1 MLTKKRLL
9 SISVMLFTVVL
20 ACNTGFAEVTP
31 EILLGARGIASLN
44 LDYSPGGDSEEVS
57 DISDTSFLVGFRQKL
72 YSKYRGTLVIG
83 FQFPD
88 EGSQL
93 EPILFHQVFLR
104 VEDRTNI
111 FKVGRTRVRSA
122 MIEFP
127 TLRDDDA
134 IDFTDILNP
143 FSSGEDSEDNQYG
156 NIMEATRIFGQRY
169 RLSAYGEHLKEAT
182 EGISKDFGFNA
193 LGLSFQYRVPE
204 SQRWNR
210 EILNQ
215 IGISLN
221 TALTGRPGYSGEID
235 KALKSITFSTVLNIH
250 PDPVHF
256 WDLRHQTIFNP
267 GFSEVKG
274 LTDYADLTRAKSIST
289 FTSLRYLYRK
299 LERPALQAALSYGY
313 KAFPDLANN
322 SSQHQVIANSFYRIG
337 ENFDAGLQFRYQKN
351 SGDLKNIIGEHE
363 TEIQFALIY
372 SIEQIWN
379 SQFDNRE
386 SLLNLEHGYIP

>member
-1 MLTKKRLL
+1 MLNKKRPL
-9 SISVMLFTVVL
+9 SISIMLFTIL
-20 ACNTGFAEVTP
+20 MACNTGYSGVTP
-31 EILLGARGIASLN
+31 EILLGARGIASMN
-44 LDYSPGGDSEEVS
+44 LDYTPGGGEETVS
-57 DISDTSFLVGFRQKL
+57 DFSDTSLLVGFRQKL
-72 YSKYRGTLVIG
+72 YNKYRGSLVIG

-111 FKVGRTRVRSA
+111 FKTGRTRVKSA

-143 FSSGEDSEDNQYG
+143 FSSGEDAEDNQYG

-169 RLSAYGEHLKEAT
+169 LLSAYGEHLRNKTEAV
-182 EGISKDFGFNA
+182 SKDFGFNA

-210 EILNQ
+210 EVLDQ

-221 TALTGRPGYSGEID
+221 TALTSRPGYSNELD
-235 KALKSITFSTVLNIH
+235 KALKSITFSTILNIR

-256 WDLRHQTIFNP
+256 WDLRHQSIFNL

-274 LTDYADLTRAKSIST
+274 LKDYADLARARSIST

-313 KAFPDLANN
+313 KAFPGLTNK
-322 SSQHQVIANSFYRIG
+322 SSQHQVIANGFYRIG
-337 ENFDAGLQFRYQKN
+337 ENFDAGLQVRYRKN
-351 SGDLKNIIGEHE
+351 TGDLKTLAGEYE
-363 TEIQFALIY
+363 AAIQFALIY
-372 SIEQIWN
+372 SIEQLWN
-379 SQFDNRE
+379 SQFDDRE

>member
-1 MLTKKRLL
+1 MSKKKISLNLL
-9 SISVMLFTVVL
+9 VILFTAL
-20 ACNTGFAEVTP
+20 FCSTGSAEVTP
-31 EILLGARGIASLN
+31 EILLGARGITSLN
-44 LDYSPGGDSEEVS
+44 LDYSSGGDSEEVS
-57 DISDTSFLVGFRQKL
+57 DISDTSLLVGFRQKL
-72 YSKYRGTLVIG
+72 YSRYRGTLVIG

-111 FKVGRTRVRSA
+111 FKIGRTRIRSA

-156 NIMEATRIFGQRY
+156 NIIEVTRIFGQRY
-169 RLSAYGEHLKEAT
+169 RISAYGEHLKE
-182 EGISKDFGFNA
+182 ENENISRDFGFNA
-193 LGLSFQYRVPE
+193 LGLSFQYRVPV

-235 KALKSITFSTVLNIH
+235 KALKSITVSTILNIR

-256 WDLRHQTIFNP
+256 WDLRHQSIFNL

-274 LTDYADLTRAKSIST
+274 LKDYSDLARARSVST

-322 SSQHQVIANSFYRIG
+322 SSQHQLIANSFYRIG
-337 ENFDAGLQFRYQKN
+337 ENFDVGLQLRYQKN
-351 SGDLKNIIGEHE
+351 SGDLKAVIGEHE

-372 SIEQIWN
+372 SIEQLWN
-379 SQFDNRE
+379 SQFDERE

>member
-1 MLTKKRLL
+1 M
-9 SISVMLFTVVL
+9 IFTVL
-20 ACNTGFAEVTP
+20 LLCNTGYSEVTP
-31 EILLGARGIASLN
+31 EILLGARGIASMN
-44 LDYSPGGDSEEVS
+44 LDYTPGGGEETVS
-57 DISDTSFLVGFRQKL
+57 DFSDTSLLLGFRQKL
-72 YSKYRGTLVIG
+72 YSNYRGTLVIG

-104 VEDRTNI
+104 VEDRANI
-111 FKVGRTRVRSA
+111 FKIGRTRVRSA

-156 NIMEATRIFGQRY
+156 NIVEATRIFGQRY
-169 RLSAYGEHLKEAT
+169 RLSAYGEHLRNETEAV
-182 EGISKDFGFNA
+182 SKDFGFNA

-210 EILNQ
+210 EVLNQ

-221 TALTGRPGYSGEID
+221 AALTDRSGYSGELD
-235 KALKSITFSTVLNIH
+235 KALKSITFSTVLNIR

-256 WDLRHQTIFNP
+256 WDLRHQSIFNL
-267 GFSEVKG
+267 GFSETKEI
-274 LTDYADLTRAKSIST
+274 TDYADLTRAKSIST
-289 FTSLRYLYRK
+289 FTSIRYLYRK

-313 KAFPDLANN
+313 KTFPDLTNS
-322 SSQHQVIANSFYRIG
+322 SSQHQLTANSFYRMG
-337 ENFDAGLQFRYQKN
+337 ANFDAGVQVSYRKN
-351 SGDLKNIIGEHE
+351 TGDLKRLAGEHE

-372 SIEQIWN
+372 SIEQLWN
-379 SQFDNRE
+379 SQFDDRE

>member
-1 MLTKKRLL
+1 MSKKKTSFSLM
-9 SISVMLFTVVL
+9 IILFTAL
-20 ACNTGFAEVTP
+20 LCNTGSADVTP

-44 LDYSPGGDSEEVS
+44 LDYSSGGDSETVS
-57 DISDTSFLVGFRQKL
+57 DISDTSLLVGFRQKL
-72 YSKYRGTLVIG
+72 YNRYRGSLIIG

-88 EGSQL
+88 EGSRL
-93 EPILFHQVFLR
+93 NPVLFHQVFLR

-156 NIMEATRIFGQRY
+156 SIMEATRIFGQRY
-169 RLSAYGEHLKEAT
+169 RLSAYGEHLKEET
-182 EGISKDFGFNA
+182 ESISKDYGFNA

-221 TALTGRPGYSGEID
+221 TALTSRPGYSGELD
-235 KALKSITFSTVLNIH
+235 KALKSITFSTILNIR

-256 WDLRHQTIFNP
+256 WDLRHQTIFNL
-267 GFSEVKG
+267 GFSEVKA
-274 LTDYADLTRAKSIST
+274 LTDYSDLTRAKSIST

-322 SSQHQVIANSFYRIG
+322 SSQHQVLANSFYRIG
-337 ENFDAGLQFRYQKN
+337 ENFDMGLQLRYQKN
-351 SGDLKNIIGEHE
+351 TGDLKAIIGEHE
-363 TEIQFALIY
+363 TEVQFALIY
-372 SIEQIWN
+372 SIEQLWN
-379 SQFDNRE
+379 SQFDDRE

>member
-1 MLTKKRLL
+1 MSKKRTSLCLL
-9 SISVMLFTVVL
+9 IILFTVML
-20 ACNTGFAEVTP
+20 CNTGSAGVTP
-31 EILLGARGIASLN
+31 EILLGARGISSLN
-44 LDYSPGGDSEEVS
+44 LDYSPGGDSETVS
-57 DISDTSFLVGFRQKL
+57 DISDTSLLVGFRQKL
-72 YSKYRGTLVIG
+72 YNRYRGALVIG

-88 EGSQL
+88 EGSDL

-111 FKVGRTRVRSA
+111 FRIGRTRVRSA

-134 IDFTDILNP
+134 IYFTDILNP
-143 FSSGEDSEDNQYG
+143 FSSGEDAEDNQYG
-156 NIMEATRIFGQRY
+156 SIMEATRIFGQRY
-169 RLSAYGEHLKEAT
+169 QLSAYGEHLKEET
-182 EGISKDFGFNA
+182 ENISKDFGFNA

-221 TALTGRPGYSGEID
+221 TALTSRPGYSGELD
-235 KALKSITFSTVLNIH
+235 KALKSITFSTVLNIR

-256 WDLRHQTIFNP
+256 WDLRHQSIFNL
-267 GFSEVKG
+267 GFSEVKN
-274 LTDYADLTRAKSIST
+274 LSDYSDITRARSIST

-313 KAFPDLANN
+313 KAFPDLSNN

-337 ENFDAGLQFRYQKN
+337 ENFDVGLQLRYQKN
-351 SGDLKNIIGEHE
+351 SGDLKTIIGEHE
-363 TEIQFALIY
+363 TEVQFAFIY
-372 SIEQIWN
+372 SIEQLWN
-379 SQFDNRE
+379 SQFDDRE